1 MSRAFFNRK
10 AAAWDATVAESDTSK
25 LQRMADRLLIP
36 PGARVLDVGTGTGVF
51 LPYLV
56 DMIGDDGKVVALD
69 VAEEMLKVALAK
81 SLDGGIHYLQATTT
95 SLPLPGEQFDVVVC
109 YSSFPHLQPLNES
122 LRELY
127 RVLRSGGRVLIC
139 HTSSRAR
146 INDIHRTIDAV
157 SDHLIPDDREM
168 ERTLSVA
175 GFRDIT
181 ISDREDSYLA
191 TATKS

>member
-1 MSRAFFNRK
+1 MSRAFFNSR
-10 AAAWDATVAESDTSK
+10 AAVWDATVAESDTSK
-25 LQRMADRLLIP
+25 LQRMANRLHIPLGALI
-36 PGARVLDVGTGTGVF
+36 LDVGTGTGVF

-56 DMIGDDGKVVALD
+56 DMIGDEGKVVALD
-69 VAEEMLKVALAK
+69 VAEEMLRMALAK
-81 SLDGGIHYLQATTT
+81 PLDGGVHYLQATTT
-95 SLPLPGEQFDVVVC
+95 SLPLPGEQFDAVVC
-109 YSSFPHLQPLNES
+109 YSSFPHLQPLGES

-127 RVLRSGGRVLIC
+127 RVLRQAGRILIC
-139 HTSSRAR
+139 HTSSRAK

-157 SDHLIPDDREM
+157 SDHLIPDEHEM
-168 ERTLSVA
+168 GRILSVA

>member
-1 MSRAFFNRK
+1 MSRSFFNSR
-10 AAAWDATVAESDTSK
+10 AAVWDATVAESDTSK
-25 LQRMADRLLIP
+25 LQRMAHRLHIP
-36 PGARVLDVGTGTGVF
+36 PGARILDVGTGTGVF

-56 DMIGDDGKVVALD
+56 DMIGDEGRVVALD
-69 VAEEMLKVALAK
+69 LAEEMLKVALAK
-81 SLDGGIHYLQATTT
+81 SPDGAIHYVQATA
-95 SLPLPGEQFDVVVC
+95 SDLPLPGEQFDAVVC
-109 YSSFPHLQPLNES
+109 YSSFPHLQPLGES
-122 LRELY
+122 LRELH

-157 SDHLIPDDREM
+157 SDHLIPDERDM
-168 ERTLSVA
+168 ERILSAA
-175 GFRDIT
+175 GFRDIR